1 MELSYCRFVFN
12 GFEFRGSVDFIACLE
27 SDAVAVMNYA
37 FTSQTRCKPF
47 PAGEMLRCKPPIHY
61 FDNGGKS
68 VVLVKQLIILL
79 VLRKAMKHLIT
90 GLLLL
95 SVNTFEVESECY
107 GSTSNG
113 YLKGGVKLPAQG
125 ENFE

>member
-1 MELSYCRFVFN
+1 
-12 GFEFRGSVDFIACLE
+12 
-27 SDAVAVMNYA
+27 
-37 FTSQTRCKPF
+37 
-47 PAGEMLRCKPPIHY
+47 
-61 FDNGGKS
+61 
-68 VVLVKQLIILL
+68 
-79 VLRKAMKHLIT
+79 MKHLIT